1 MKAHGG
7 SGWSAKRSRRDFL
20 RTGAVVATGTIA
32 GCAPT
37 RMTTEEPV
45 AKATMPPSVVG
56 ANERLNVGFI
66 GVGGQGFNAHVAFVV
81 EFGGEQNVVGTAV
94 CDVWSKRREQALA
107 ALALGE
113 SDGHAD
119 YRAVLDRN
127 DIDAVFIGA
136 VDHWHSRIS
145 VDALDAGKHVYCEK
159 PMTRYLDEAFD
170 VMEAVE
176 RTGLV
181 FQLGSQYTTEAKWH
195 KAAELVKA
203 GMIGAPVL
211 AQNSFARN
219 VPEGE
224 WNYDIDPECTEAT
237 LDWGSWLGPVSERPF
252 SADQYFRWRKYYPYC
267 AGILGDLLAHRIAPL
282 LVATGN
288 PEFPTRVACLGT
300 RKVTPD
306 RDVPDQT
313 QVIVEFPSGLNFIV
327 MGSTV
332 NEQGLAEV
340 FRGHEATMYMGSEA
354 LELRPERP
362 FADLAD
368 AQMFSDLQ
376 PGPSV
381 PHHMA
386 NFYDAIRTGIVPNA
400 NIDIAVK
407 TQTIISL
414 AEMSER
420 LGEMMHFDAATRTV
434 SAGSGR
440 AMTPITYGTLEL
452 S

>member
-1 MKAHGG
+1 
-7 SGWSAKRSRRDFL
+7 
-20 RTGAVVATGTIA
+20 
-32 GCAPT
+32 
-37 RMTTEEPV
+37 
-45 AKATMPPSVVG
+45 VVG
-56 ANERLNVGFI
+56 ANERLTVGFI
-66 GVGGQGFNAHVAFVV
+66 GVGGQGYQAHVGNVV
-81 EFGGEQNVVGTAV
+81 KYGAEQNVVGAAV
-94 CDVWSKRREQALA
+94 CDVWSKHRDRA
-107 ALALGE
+107 AAELELGVE
-113 SDGHAD
+113 NAYAD
-119 YRAVLDRN
+119 YRSVLDRK
-127 DIDAVFIGA
+127 DIDAVFVGT

-159 PMTRYLDEAFD
+159 PMTRYLNEAFD
-170 VMEAVE
+170 VLEAVD

-195 KAAELVKA
+195 KAAELIGA

-211 AQNSFARN
+211 AQNSYARN
-219 VPEGE
+219 EPEGE
-224 WNYDIDPECTEAT
+224 WNYDIDPECTEET
-237 LDWGSWLGPVSERPF
+237 LNWTGWLGPVSDRPF
-252 SADQYFRWRKYYPYC
+252 SPDEYFRWRKYYPYC

-288 PEFPTRVACLGT
+288 PEFPSRVACLGT

-313 QVIVEFPSGLNFIV
+313 QVLVEFPSGLSLVV

-332 NEQGLAEV
+332 NEQGFDQV
-340 FRGHEATMYMGSEA
+340 FRGHEATLYMGSNA

-362 FADLAD
+362 FADLVD
-368 AQMFSDLQ
+368 QQTFDDLQ

-381 PHHMA
+381 PAHMV
-386 NFYDAIRTGIVPNA
+386 NFYDAVRTDIEANA
-400 NIDIAVK
+400 NIDVAVK

-420 LGEMMHFDAATRTV
+420 LGEMMHFDAETRTV
-434 SAGSGR
+434 YAGSGR
-440 AMTPITYGTLEL
+440 EIEPITYGTLEI